1 MDILEPQQLAQE
13 AQAEYSKGNY
23 LSAANLFKAA
33 ADGFSSNKDELSAAE
48 MTNNQSVALLQA
60 GDAKSALELA
70 MGTDLIFASK
80 GDVKRQ
86 AMAIGN
92 QAAALE
98 KLGQPDKAI
107 ESYRKSGELFA
118 TIGEFELRAYVYQ
131 AISALQLKRG
141 RYLEAY
147 AIMRAGV
154 MEVKE
159 PNLTQRLLKSLMDVP
174 FRFLK

>member
-1 MDILEPQQLAQE
+1 MDILEPRQLAQE
-13 AQAEYSKGNY
+13 AQAEYEKGNY
-23 LSAANLFKAA
+23 LSAVSLFKAA
-33 ADGFSSNKDELSAAE
+33 ADGFSSIEDELSAAE
-48 MTNNQSVALLQA
+48 MANNQSVALLQV

-92 QAAALE
+92 QATALE
-98 KLGQPDKAI
+98 KLEQLDEAI
-107 ESYRKSGELFA
+107 EAYLKSGELLA
-118 TIGEFELRAYVYQ
+118 SVGEYELRAYVFQ

-147 AIMRAGV
+147 AVMKAGV
-154 MEVKE
+154 MEVKK

-174 FRFLK
+174 FRFIK

>member
-1 MDILEPQQLAQE
+1 MDILDPQQLVLE
-13 AQAEYSKGNY
+13 GQAEYGKGNFQ
-23 LSAANLFKAA
+23 SAANLFKAA
-33 ADGFSSNKDELSAAE
+33 ADGFLSMGDELSAAE
-48 MTNNQSVALLQA
+48 MANNRSVALLQG
-60 GDAKSALELA
+60 GDAKSALESA
-70 MGTDLIFASK
+70 IGTDHIFLSN

-98 KLGQPDKAI
+98 KLGQPDEAI
-107 ESYRKSGELFA
+107 EFYKKSGELLA
-118 TIGEFELRAYVYQ
+118 SIGEFELRAYVFQ
-131 AISALQLKRG
+131 AISALQLKQG

-147 AIMRAGV
+147 AVMRAGV

-174 FRFLK
+174 FKFIK